1 MSAQNPRG
9 RRLTQTGACI
19 FDLYGTLVDIHT
31 DENQPSLWQ
40 RMAGFAASQGAHY
53 EAEEM
58 RKKIGNICFD
68 AVFSSPLR
76 RAVRTA
82 AILGGVGED
91 EVIIDQR
98 LIEADFGPYELKR
111 YWLLGPA
118 MTLYWMFPEVFPAP
132 EGVESVS
139 SMVRR
144 SASFLGDL
152 EKEPYENVLVAC
164 HGGIMRAL
172 SGHLADRKN
181 GIMWRPAPHNCE
193 IRVFEAENGKHRMVR
208 RITDKED
215 AE

>member
-1 MSAQNPRG
+1 MNIWLTRHGQTNLNAEHLMQG
-9 RRLTQTGACI
+9 R
-19 FDLYGTLVDIHT
+19 T
-31 DENQPSLWQ
+31 DEPLNY
-40 RMAGFAASQGAHY
+40 AGLRQ
-53 EAEEM
+53 AEEM

-144 SASFLGDL
+144 SASFLWDL

-193 IRVFEAENGKHRMVR
+193 IRIFEAENGKHRMVR

>member
-1 MSAQNPRG
+1 MNIWLTRHGQTNLNAEHLMQG
-9 RRLTQTGACI
+9 R
-19 FDLYGTLVDIHT
+19 T
-31 DENQPSLWQ
+31 DEPLNY
-40 RMAGFAASQGAHY
+40 AGLRQ
-53 EAEEM
+53 AEEM

-91 EVIIDQR
+91 EVTIDQR

>member
-1 MSAQNPRG
+1 MNIWLTRHGQTNLNAEHLMQG
-9 RRLTQTGACI
+9 R
-19 FDLYGTLVDIHT
+19 T
-31 DENQPSLWQ
+31 DEPLNY
-40 RMAGFAASQGAHY
+40 AGLRQ
-53 EAEEM
+53 AEEM

-172 SGHLADRKN
+172 SGHLADRKK

-193 IRVFEAENGKHRMVR
+193 IRIFEAENGKHRMVR

>member
-1 MSAQNPRG
+1 MNIWLTRHGQTNLNAEHLMQG
-9 RRLTQTGACI
+9 R
-19 FDLYGTLVDIHT
+19 T
-31 DENQPSLWQ
+31 DEPLNY
-40 RMAGFAASQGAHY
+40 AGLRQ
-53 EAEEM
+53 AEEM

>member
-1 MSAQNPRG
+1 MNIWLTRHGQTNLNAEHLMQG
-9 RRLTQTGACI
+9 R
-19 FDLYGTLVDIHT
+19 T
-31 DENQPSLWQ
+31 DEPLNY
-40 RMAGFAASQGAHY
+40 AGLRQ
-53 EAEEM
+53 AEEM

-193 IRVFEAENGKHRMVR
+193 IRIFEAENGKHGMVR